1 MSKMTELGLRH
12 PDQRD
17 VPLTGFGRKVDA
29 LYSEQRL
36 AVFMGSAPA
45 EVVAYLE
52 SKGIKAIMFPES
64 PAAWP
69 EIFTANAEYFQITRR
84 NV

>member
-1 MSKMTELGLRH
+1 MSKLTELGLRH
-12 PDQRD
+12 PNQRD
-17 VPLTGFGRKVDA
+17 VQLTGFDRKVDA

-36 AVFMGSAPA
+36 AVFVGSVPD

-52 SKGIKAIMFPES
+52 SKRIKAIMFPES
-64 PAAWP
+64 PATWD
-69 EIFTANAEYFQITRR
+69 EIFAANAEYFQIPRR